1 LLAPIT
7 TTTSSNQDSS
17 STRSQQ
23 HYTTK
28 LPIKL
33 RKHHDIDLNRHKII
47 RKNDD
52 HMYSHHVPSLNET
65 PQDKSKTNQT
75 SKDFIKKKLLFS

>member
-1 LLAPIT
+1 LLAPI

-17 STRSQQ
+17 LIRNQQ
-23 HYTTK
+23 HYSTK

-33 RKHHDIDLNRHKII
+33 RKHHDIDFNQHKIT

-52 HMYSHHVPSLNET
+52 YMYSQHVSSRNDT
-65 PQDKSKTNQT
+65 PQDKST
-75 SKDFIKKKLLFS
+75 SKEENYSFFFEKFLY